1 MAIHFA
7 HDTPVP
13 LTTAHLTPA
22 FRHAVYRLDDPEEFS
37 VAVSGANLTAQ
48 FLEPQAQPTR
58 IEQFQSPDW
67 AIDFHEAHVRARILA
82 GLPAG
87 WASLGIMCGEQPSA
101 WYGLESR
108 RGTMVCT
115 PPGEM
120 IDGCTV
126 PAFHCVSVGF
136 SPRLWE
142 RCRQITAPERS
153 SFGGCTAHS
162 LPADV
167 FARLA
172 QQLQQANWQLQM
184 ATLAPHLARQTAA
197 KVTQLVTEIG
207 ITAWELNTK
216 DAQPNDS
223 LRNRARLARRADE
236 WLRAHLGQTVRVPE
250 VCAALQVSR
259 RELEYAFRHTL
270 DLSPQEYLRTL
281 RLNAIHRVLRGRKS
295 SGQSLLEIA
304 LEHGITH
311 PGRFAAQYRAL
322 FGHLPSETRLATA
335 TLPS

>member
-1 MAIHFA
+1 MVH
-7 HDTPVP
+7 
-13 LTTAHLTPA
+13 
-22 FRHAVYRLDDPEEFS
+22 RLDEPEEFG
-37 VAVSGANLTAQ
+37 VAVSGATLTAQ

-67 AIDFHEAHVRARILA
+67 VIDFHEAHVRARILA

-87 WASLGIMCGEQPSA
+87 WASLGIMCGDRPSP
-101 WYGLESR
+101 WYGFEAR

-126 PAFHCVSVGF
+126 PAFYCVSIGF

-142 RCRQITAPERS
+142 RCRQITVPERS
-153 SFGGCTAHS
+153 VFGGCAAHS

-167 FARLA
+167 FTRLL
-172 QQLQQANWQLQM
+172 QQLQQAGRRLQQ
-184 ATLAPHLARQTAA
+184 ATLAPLRARQTAA
-197 KVTQLVTEIG
+197 EVTHLVGEIG
-207 ITAWELNTK
+207 VIAWALTGE
-216 DAQPNDS
+216 DARTNDS
-223 LRNRARLARRADE
+223 LRNRARLTRRADV
-236 WLRAHLGQTVRVPE
+236 WLREHLGQAVRVPD

-281 RLNAIHRVLRGRKS
+281 RLNAIHCVLRGRES
-295 SGQSLLEIA
+295 SDRSLLEIA
-304 LEHGITH
+304 LEHGVTH

-322 FGHLPSETRLATA
+322 FGHRPSETRKGKTPP
-335 TLPS
+335 PSRT